1 MQTDRAGGQRA
12 RVADFPDTTAAES
25 PAMSFGAFLLG
36 ALRLAAIVVPAW
48 LFARTLRISLASGF
62 SGATALLADAIA
74 ALSALLICCELL
86 GLVGLFRTGPTIAA
100 LWLLA
105 LAGLGLA
112 RRGSGDSRRAAEP
125 TAAPAAEP
133 SADRPSGSILAAGVG
148 VVVVAAQ
155 WLLQSANSLGSGML
169 NFDTLWYHMPVAA
182 QFARTGSVTGVQFTL
197 ADPYVAYFPSNSEL
211 LHALGIVALHGDFLS
226 PLLNL
231 LWLSIAL
238 LGTWC
243 LGQRWRVEPLTL
255 LAGSLV
261 VSLSVL
267 SSTQPGEAFNDIAG
281 LACLLAGCALALNAA
296 EDTGPLIFAG
306 LALGLAAGTKLTFL
320 IPVLALILALALG
333 ARSRR
338 KARVLLA
345 LAAPAA
351 LTGGWWYLRNV
362 IAVGNPIG
370 LGLHVGPLRLP
381 GPSSALAA
389 AQSQSIVSEL
399 GHFSLWGSR
408 FLPGLAHA
416 LGPLWPL
423 IALLYLLGVL
433 GGLLGVRDRPA
444 RILALVAG
452 LTGISYLLLP
462 TGASGIEQDATLFEV
477 NLRYATP
484 ALALGIP
491 LVAVVTRLRAPRLL
505 PALGAAL
512 GLILLVGQSEHALW
526 PTQPTRHLALLL
538 ACGAFA
544 VVLALAAR
552 ALRARGL
559 GGRSAGT
566 WRLRA
571 TVVAVALIA
580 VTGLAFLAQRHYFA
594 RRYLIGFSRNEPL
607 GTIYR
612 FSQGV
617 SHARLAFYGSAEQYP
632 LYGARDTNAVDYL
645 GESTG
650 DGGYRPI
657 SSCAAWRRQLSA
669 KGYSYVVLT
678 PAPTRSIPLSWTA
691 NDRAATLVMNPAPDY
706 YVFSLR
712 RGPDPG
718 GCT

>member
-1 MQTDRAGGQRA
+1 
-12 RVADFPDTTAAES
+12 
-25 PAMSFGAFLLG
+25 
-36 ALRLAAIVVPAW
+36 
-48 LFARTLRISLASGF
+48 
-62 SGATALLADAIA
+62 
-74 ALSALLICCELL
+74 
-86 GLVGLFRTGPTIAA
+86 
-100 LWLLA
+100 
-105 LAGLGLA
+105 
-112 RRGSGDSRRAAEP
+112 
-125 TAAPAAEP
+125 
-133 SADRPSGSILAAGVG
+133 
-148 VVVVAAQ
+148 
-155 WLLQSANSLGSGML
+155 
-169 NFDTLWYHMPVAA
+169 MPVAA
-182 QFARTGSVTGVQFTL
+182 QFARTGSVTAIQFTL

-238 LGTWC
+238 LGAWC
-243 LGQRWRVEPLTL
+243 LGRRWRVEPLTL

-296 EDTGPLIFAG
+296 EETGPLILAG

-320 IPVLALILALALG
+320 IPVFALILAFALG
-333 ARSRR
+333 ARARR

-370 LGLHVGPLRLP
+370 LGLHLGPLRLP
-381 GPSSALAA
+381 GPTSALAA
-389 AQSQSIVSEL
+389 AQSQSIISEL
-399 GHFSLWGSR
+399 GHLSLWGSR
-408 FLPGLAHA
+408 FLPGLNHA

-423 IALLYLLGVL
+423 IALLYLLGAI
-433 GGLLGVRDRPA
+433 GGLFGVRDRPA
-444 RILALVAG
+444 RILALVAA

-462 TGASGIEQDATLFEV
+462 TGASGIEQDSTLFEV

-491 LVAVVTRLRAPRLL
+491 LVAVVARLRAPRLL

-512 GLILLVGQSEHALW
+512 ASILLVGQTERALW

-544 VVLALAAR
+544 LALALVSR
-552 ALRARGL
+552 ALAGRGAGAR
-559 GGRSAGT
+559 
-566 WRLRA
+566 RLRA
-571 TVVAVALIA
+571 IVVGVALIS
-580 VTGLAFLAQRHYFA
+580 VTGLAFFAQRHYFA

-650 DGGYRPI
+650 DGGYRPL

-669 KGYSYVVLT
+669 NGYSYVVLT

-691 NDRAATLVMNPAPDY
+691 DDRAATLVMNPAPDY

-712 RGPDPG
+712 RGPDAG

>member
-1 MQTDRAGGQRA
+1 
-12 RVADFPDTTAAES
+12 
-25 PAMSFGAFLLG
+25 MSLGEFLLG

-48 LFARTLRISLASGF
+48 LFARNLRIVLAGDL
-62 SGATALLADAIA
+62 SGATALLADAVV
-74 ALSALLICCELL
+74 ALSALLVCSELL
-86 GLVGLFRTGPTIAA
+86 GLVGLFRTGPTIVA

-105 LAGLGLA
+105 LAGAGLA
-112 RRGSGDSRRAAEP
+112 LRGSGHLHLTAEP
-125 TAAPAAEP
+125 AAAPALTP
-133 SADRPSGSILAAGVG
+133 SVNRPSGTILAATIG

-182 QFARTGSVTGVQFTL
+182 QFARTGSVTAIQFTL

-238 LGTWC
+238 LGAWC
-243 LGQRWRVEPLTL
+243 IGQRWRVEPLTL

-281 LACLLAGCALALNAA
+281 LACLLAGCALALNAS

-320 IPVLALILALALG
+320 VPVLALILALALG

-370 LGLHVGPLRLP
+370 LGLHIGPLRLP
-381 GPSSALAA
+381 GPTSALAA

-399 GHFSLWGSR
+399 GHLSLWGSR
-408 FLPGLAHA
+408 FLPGLDHA

-462 TGASGIEQDATLFEV
+462 TGGSGIEQDATLFEV

-491 LVAVVTRLRAPRLL
+491 LVAVVARLRAPRLL

-512 GLILLVGQSEHALW
+512 ALILLVGQTEHALW

-538 ACGAFA
+538 GCSA
-544 VVLALAAR
+544 VAVTLTLAAR
-552 ALRARGL
+552 AL
-559 GGRSAGT
+559 GGRSTAT
-566 WRLRA
+566 RRLRA
-571 TVVAVALIA
+571 AVVAVALIA

-657 SSCAAWRRQLSA
+657 SSCATWRRQLSA

-691 NDRAATLVMNPAPDY
+691 NDRAATLVLNPAPDY
-706 YVFSLR
+706 YVFSLH

>member
-1 MQTDRAGGQRA
+1 
-12 RVADFPDTTAAES
+12 
-25 PAMSFGAFLLG
+25 MSLGTFLLG

-48 LFARTLRISLASGF
+48 LFARTLRRTLAGGL
-62 SGATALLADAIA
+62 SGAIVALADAIA
-74 ALSALLICCELL
+74 TLSALLVCSELL
-86 GLVGLFRTGPTIAA
+86 GLVGLFRTRPMIAA
-100 LWLLA
+100 LCLLA

-112 RRGSGDSRRAAEP
+112 RRGSGGAWRAARP
-125 TAAPAAEP
+125 AAAPRLTPAPAASRKHP
-133 SADRPSGSILAAGVG
+133 PGSVVAAALG

-182 QFARTGSVTGVQFTL
+182 QFARTGSVTAIQFTL

-238 LGTWC
+238 LSAWC
-243 LGQRWRVEPLTL
+243 LGRRWQVEPLTL

-281 LACLLAGCALALNAA
+281 LACLLAGCALALDAA
-296 EDTGPLIFAG
+296 EETGALILAG

-320 IPVLALILALALG
+320 IPVLALVLVLALG
-333 ARSRR
+333 AARQRR
-338 KARVLLA
+338 ARVLLA

-370 LGLHVGPLRLP
+370 LGLHLGPLRLP

-399 GHFSLWGSR
+399 GHLSLWGSR
-408 FLPGLAHA
+408 FLPGLDHA

-423 IALLYLLGVL
+423 IVLLYLLGVI
-433 GGLLGVRDRPA
+433 GGLFGVGDRPA
-444 RILALVAG
+444 RTLALVAG
-452 LTGISYLLLP
+452 LAGISYLLLP

-491 LVAVVTRLRAPRLL
+491 LVAVVVRLRAPQML
-505 PALGAAL
+505 PALAAAL
-512 GLILLVGQSEHALW
+512 ALILLAGQTEHALW

-544 VVLALAAR
+544 VILALAAR
-552 ALRARGL
+552 RL
-559 GGRSAGT
+559 GGRRAGT
-566 WRLRA
+566 LRQRA
-571 TVVAVALIA
+571 IVTAVALIA
-580 VTGLAFLAQRHYFA
+580 VGGLAFFAQRHYFA

-612 FSQGV
+612 FSQGI
-617 SHARLAFYGSAEQYP
+617 SHERLAFYGSAEQYP
-632 LYGARDTNAVDYL
+632 LYGAHDTNAVDYL
-645 GESTG
+645 GEDTG

-657 SSCAAWRRQLSA
+657 SSCRAWRRQLSA
-669 KGYSYVVLT
+669 TPYSYVVLT

-691 NDRAATLVMNPAPDY
+691 EDRAAKLVLNPAPGY
-706 YVFSLR
+706 YVFSLQ
-712 RGPDPG
+712 PG
-718 GCT
+718 SAPGDCT

>member
-1 MQTDRAGGQRA
+1 
-12 RVADFPDTTAAES
+12 
-25 PAMSFGAFLLG
+25 MSLGAFLLG
-36 ALRLAAIVVPAW
+36 ALRLAAILVPAW
-48 LFARTLRISLASGF
+48 LFARNLRIVLASGS

-74 ALSALLICCELL
+74 ALSALLVCSETL

-105 LAGLGLA
+105 FAGFALA
-112 RRGSGDSRRAAEP
+112 RRGSRKTR
-125 TAAPAAEP
+125 PAAGP
-133 SADRPSGSILAAGVG
+133 APVPAPPGSRPSGSVIAATIG

-182 QFARTGSVTGVQFTL
+182 QFARTGSVTAIQFTL
-197 ADPYVAYFPSNSEL
+197 ADRYVAYFPSNSEL

-238 LGTWC
+238 LGAWC

-281 LACLLAGCALALNAA
+281 LACLLAGSALALNAA
-296 EDTGPLIFAG
+296 EDTGPLILAG
-306 LALGLAAGTKLTFL
+306 LALGLAAGTKFTFL

-333 ARSRR
+333 ARAQR
-338 KARVLLA
+338 KARVLVA
-345 LAAPAA
+345 LAAPAV

-408 FLPGLAHA
+408 FLPGLSHA

-423 IALLYLLGVL
+423 IVLLYLLGALV
-433 GGLLGVRDRPA
+433 GLFGVRDRPA

-491 LVAVVTRLRAPRLL
+491 LVAVVVRLRAPRLL

-512 GLILLVGQSEHALW
+512 ALILLVGQTEHALW
-526 PTQPTRHLALLL
+526 PTQPARHLALLL

-544 VVLALAAR
+544 VALALAAR
-552 ALRARGL
+552 AL
-559 GGRSAGT
+559 GGRSAVT
-566 WRLRA
+566 RRLRA
-571 TVVAVALIA
+571 PVVAVAVIA
-580 VTGLAFLAQRHYFA
+580 VAGMAFFAQRHYFA

-650 DGGYRPI
+650 DGGRRPI
-657 SSCAAWRRQLSA
+657 SSCLAWRRQLSA

-678 PAPTRSIPLSWTA
+678 PAPTRSIPLVWTA
-691 NDRAATLVMNPAPDY
+691 NDPAATLVMNPAPDY

-712 RGPDPG
+712 PGADPG